1 LEHCSG
7 YGVPVL
13 FSCMCGQPSLWI
25 TFSSQ
30 KNLLSSIDDWI
41 FQVLCRKLRVN
52 NFYWYQEKRNLF
64 HESCLCTRSLL
75 VKS

>member
-30 KNLLSSIDDWI
+30 KNP
-41 FQVLCRKLRVN
+41 VV
-52 NFYWYQEKRNLF
+52 FYWWLNF
-64 HESCLCTRSLL
+64 SSP
-75 VKS
+75 V